1 MFKRGLDASGNR
13 GRTVARRIDRL
24 RDAGFCA
31 ELADSLA
38 RDRRYDVHALLV
50 LTDRG
55 CTAELAARILSPLE
69 DEYEACS

>member
-1 MFKRGLDASGNR
+1 MFKRGLDASGDR
-13 GRTVARRIDRL
+13 GCTVAGRIDRL

-69 DEYEACS
+69 DEYEACL